1 MYVVAGATGRTGRVV
16 ADSLLQQGKAV
27 TVIVRSADKG
37 REWQAKGAEVAV
49 GVLEDTPT
57 VQSTLAGAEGAYL
70 LIPPDHTAMNF
81 LEDRRRINDSLANAV
96 ARSGIPH
103 VVFLSSI
110 GAHLASGTGLVLNL
124 HEAEAA
130 LGVSARNLTLVRA
143 GYSLENWVPVL
154 GAARENGVLPSF
166 LTSARRVPM
175 LATRDAGR
183 VASWSLLEPARG
195 RRVIELAGP
204 EEYSPE
210 DIARA
215 VGSVLQRS
223 VRVNELPLS
232 AAAPAFRGFGFS
244 EDASRLFAEMI
255 DSFNSGRIV
264 WEGKGCEFKRG
275 AIRPAE
281 VFGPLLQGN
290 WATVG

>member
-16 ADSLLQQGKAV
+16 ADSLLQHGEPV

-37 REWQAKGAEVAV
+37 RDWQAKGAKVVV
-49 GVLEDTPT
+49 GVLEDAGTL
-57 VQSTLAGAEGAYL
+57 QSVLAGADGAYL
-70 LIPPDHTAMNF
+70 LIPPDHTAEEF
-81 LEDRRRINDSLANAV
+81 
-96 ARSGIPH
+96 
-103 VVFLSSI
+103 
-110 GAHLASGTGLVLNL
+110 
-124 HEAEAA
+124 
-130 LGVSARNLTLVRA
+130 
-143 GYSLENWVPVL
+143 
-154 GAARENGVLPSF
+154 GVLPSF